1 MKIIALL
8 DEYEGF
14 GETILLASRLG
25 WTTTYTSINKD
36 DYDDES
42 AEEFENDALDYLRSR
57 DVTVVDF
64 QHGVRN

>member
-8 DEYEGF
+8 NEYEGF

-42 AEEFENDALDYLRSR
+42 AEEL
-57 DVTVVDF
+57 
-64 QHGVRN
+64 